1 MGKGTLIIGFGKP
14 ADDAK
19 DEEGDRATLAF
30 EAFRKALATKD
41 AEAGVDAFRELM
53 SCCGN
58 QSDDSED

>member
-30 EAFRKALATKD
+30 EAFRKALASKD

-53 SCCGN
+53 ACCG
-58 QSDDSED
+58 DPEDSED